1 MRRALVGSGMD
12 LVDIGERFRH
22 AMARVPPS
30 VAGLRPPGVTNMQI
44 MEVFWDDIEKARRR
58 GVGWG
63 EIAEELAR
71 AGVHKLNGG
80 LFQATSLSVYA
91 RRKRQRATPV

>member
-1 MRRALVGSGMD
+1 
-12 LVDIGERFRH
+12 
-22 AMARVPPS
+22 
-30 VAGLRPPGVTNMQI
+30 MQI